1 MKKIFLLSFI
11 LMMTFLSACG
21 SNNDNEPFT
30 WVLEKDRLVESGGI
44 EDYVAQLQNEQPDYR
59 PELTEVRGYNVFTVS
74 EGMKMVV
81 VSTGLSDKT
90 LEFTGA
96 DVSENNTTI
105 LVKEVNQE
113 SEEENSYILIG
124 IEEIKGELTVFNE
137 NGDEFTAYE
146 E

>member
-1 MKKIFLLSFI
+1 
-11 LMMTFLSACG
+11 MMTFLSACG

-59 PELTEVRGYNVFTVS
+59 PELTEFRGYNVFTVS